1 MSDSKIPVMQ
11 DLREAHSKHRKS
23 KQKVL
28 YKSAP
33 DIAEEKRKALW
44 MENSK
49 QGEWDKISLE
59 LGSGRT

>member
-1 MSDSKIPVMQ
+1 MQ
-11 DLREAHSKHRKS
+11 DLREVHSKHRKN

-28 YKSAP
+28 YKNAP
-33 DIAEEKRKALW
+33 DIAEEKRKSLR

-49 QGEWDKISLE
+49 QGEWDKISPE

>member
-1 MSDSKIPVMQ
+1 MQ
-11 DLREAHSKHRKS
+11 NLSEVHSKHRKS

-33 DIAEEKRKALW
+33 YIAEEKRKALC

-49 QGEWDKISLE
+49 QGQWDKISPE
-59 LGSGRT
+59 LGRT

>member
-1 MSDSKIPVMQ
+1 MQ